1 MDEKLKILHAVVNKC
16 RPSPKVWEVNTYG
29 TVRVRQAFRMVES
42 LFAVVRP
49 HCFQH
54 LLTALT
60 YHQNVLFKPMLILS
74 GNETIEL
81 ATCLEK
87 VIFRDAGLYEL
98 EPYGAIV
105 VVLFP
110 GSFQTGL
117 HVTQEL
123 YLMIDF
129 VWNRSSQEIRN
140 EYGNDFNVKAKAFVN
155 EMLSKLLSKDT
166 AKVINAYYEA
176 IVARRPKFSYRI
188 GWDTSLIFYPYS
200 FMPLRVQFHLMKFL
214 MNLFGAPVRNR
225 YGNGK
230 Q

>member
-1 MDEKLKILHAVVNKC
+1 M
-16 RPSPKVWEVNTYG
+16 SPKRTDKVWEVNTYG
-29 TVRVRQAFRMVES
+29 TVRVRQAFRIQNFIYPS
-42 LFAVVRP
+42 GRIIICCSASTLFPAPAYGPYVSSK
-49 HCFQH
+49 C
-54 LLTALT
+54 ALQA
-60 YHQNVLFKPMLILS
+60 YANI
-74 GNETIEL
+74 I
-81 ATCLEK
+81 
-87 VIFRDAGLYEL
+87 RYEL

-188 GWDTSLIFYPYS
+188 GWDTSLMLVS
-200 FMPLRVQFHLMKFL
+200 NLQRQFNAQFRKSEKF
-214 MNLFGAPVRNR
+214 
-225 YGNGK
+225 
-230 Q
+230 

>member
-1 MDEKLKILHAVVNKC
+1 MLAYEEINFTTTFYFWTIIKKYGSGRIIICCSASTLFPALAYGPYVSSKC
-16 RPSPKVWEVNTYG
+16 AL
-29 TVRVRQAFRMVES
+29 QAYANIIR
-42 LFAVVRP
+42 
-49 HCFQH
+49 
-54 LLTALT
+54 
-60 YHQNVLFKPMLILS
+60 
-74 GNETIEL
+74 
-81 ATCLEK
+81 
-87 VIFRDAGLYEL
+87 YEL